1 MTPGIDGCPMSLTG
15 PGFRLDT
22 ARQLR
27 VRIPAMIDSTVPS
40 DVRGG
45 AAEPMALQAVR
56 VPAPEQAR
64 SQ

>member
-1 MTPGIDGCPMSLTG
+1 
-15 PGFRLDT
+15 
-22 ARQLR
+22 
-27 VRIPAMIDSTVPS
+27 MIDSTVPS